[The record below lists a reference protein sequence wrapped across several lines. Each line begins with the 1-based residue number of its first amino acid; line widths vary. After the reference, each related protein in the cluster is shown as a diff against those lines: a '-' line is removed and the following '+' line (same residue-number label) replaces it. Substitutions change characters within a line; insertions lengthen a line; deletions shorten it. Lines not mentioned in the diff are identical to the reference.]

1 MRISECKPGMLV
13 RARRDM
19 ESGYWAT
26 GLILGQIEQI
36 NDSIDLSVRFI
47 THALHKEYE
56 GKSYHCK
63 PRHLVLVSNPT
74 ADAKIEIDTDLAS
87 LFE

>member
-13 RARRDM
+13 RARKDM

-26 GLILGQIEQI
+26 GLILGQIEHV
-36 NDSIDLSVRFI
+36 NSIDLNVRFI

-63 PRHLVLVSNPT
+63 PRHLVQMSNPT

>member
-26 GLILGQIEQI
+26 GLILGQIERI
-36 NDSIDLSVRFI
+36 NSIDLSVRFI

-63 PRHLVLVSNPT
+63 PRHLVQVSNPT
-74 ADAKIEIDTDLAS
+74 ADAKIEIDTNLAS